1 MNYDQEILRV
11 LCEAGGSGLS
21 VHKISVHVHNAC
33 NSLFS
38 PVEFTEVYRYVVSFL
53 ARNSRGSLSLVS
65 RMQVRGRYRLNPNSA
80 RWSQLMLQF
89 TDEDVSLE
97 QEADNSDSA
106 DGCLSL
112 F

>member
-11 LCEAGGSGLS
+11 LCEAGSDGLS

-38 PVEFTEVYRYVVSFL
+38 PVEFAEVYRYVVSFL
-53 ARNSRGSLSLVS
+53 ARNSRDSFSLVS
-65 RMQVRGRYRLNPNSA
+65 RMQIRGRYRLNPNSA
-80 RWSQLMLQF
+80 RWSQLMLRF
-89 TDEDVSLE
+89 TDDEMLSDKE
-97 QEADNSDSA
+97 TIESDSA
-106 DGCLSL
+106 DGSLSL

>member
-11 LCEAGGSGLS
+11 LCEAGSSGLS

-38 PVEFTEVYRYVVSFL
+38 PVDFTEVYRYVVSFL
-53 ARNSRGSLSLVS
+53 ARNSRDSLSLVA
-65 RMQVRGRYRLNPNSA
+65 RTQVRGRYRLNPNSA
-80 RWSQLMLQF
+80 KWNQLMLQF
-89 TDEDVSLE
+89 VAEETSSG
-97 QEADNSDSA
+97 QESGNSNSA